1 MRKNPVSLQSRA
13 AFTLVELLVVIAII
27 GILVGL
33 LLPAVQAAREAARRM
48 SCSSNM
54 RQHGLAMM
62 NYESAFKRMP
72 SSGEGWDNIARRS
85 DGSPDAIL
93 YWHSGFTAILPF
105 IEGNNIY
112 QQMNLGFNYNDKRWA
127 GNPLACKNEIP
138 VYRCPSNPQR
148 QFVDPDGYGG
158 LDYFFTAYTDIDPDP
173 ASATYLNRNR
183 FSYKDG
189 VCAYKP
195 SPIASIVDGTSKTIA
210 LIEDSGRTHETQGYG
225 TKGSRADRACN
236 GVWGAIGDGCVTG
249 NVTTVHRWADPD
261 AAGSGVSGPPNGGR
275 AKGYINQNRVPNGG
289 PTDCRWNSNNC
300 GPNDEPF
307 AWHGSGV
314 NATMAD
320 GSVQFIANSIE
331 GLTMRYLVT
340 RDEGLEVVNMS
351 DALNN

>member
-1 MRKNPVSLQSRA
+1 MHA
-13 AFTLVELLVVIAII
+13 LLVGFLAGIVCYYACSLCKHWAGYDDSLDAFGIHGVG
-27 GILVGL
+27 GILGAL
-33 LLPAVQAAREAARRM
+33 L
-48 SCSSNM
+48 
-54 RQHGLAMM
+54 
-62 NYESAFKRMP
+62 
-72 SSGEGWDNIARRS
+72 
-85 DGSPDAIL
+85 
-93 YWHSGFTAILPF
+93 T
-105 IEGNNIY
+105 
-112 QQMNLGFNYNDKRWA
+112 
-127 GNPLACKNEIP
+127 
-138 VYRCPSNPQR
+138 
-148 QFVDPDGYGG
+148 
-158 LDYFFTAYTDIDPDP
+158 DPDP